1 MREISKSGPRSG
13 DSSRKL
19 ILLNYLILEQ
29 QQLSKQ
35 KSASLAQDEL
45 RRLSAEM
52 RKVESEISSK
62 NEQIEKLNRD
72 MRKVNLQSFVR
83 ETNSSKSGSKVWLI
97 SFYTL
102 G

>member
-1 MREISKSGPRSG
+1 MF
-13 DSSRKL
+13 L
-19 ILLNYLILEQ
+19 ITLCSEQ

-83 ETNSSKSGSKVWLI
+83 ETNSSKSGSKVRLI